1 MKRIG
6 VIGLGK
12 MGLSH
17 LAILNTLTDVK
28 VIAIADSSYF
38 VTRALEKYTGIKAY
52 SDYSRMLDKERLDA
66 VVICLPSN
74 LHYVACMDSID
85 HGLSFFVEKPFTLNP
100 IQSEEILNKAK
111 IKKVKG
117 MVGYVNRY
125 VRLFQV
131 IKNLLDNKVIGE
143 VYDYKCSMLGSVV
156 HNGSKSSWRNS
167 VEEGGGCLYDYGSH
181 CIDLA
186 LYFFGEIES
195 VLFSDLQALFS
206 EYCED
211 VVRAVIRHSTGLIG
225 SLYIN
230 WCDGSQRK
238 AYNEIEI
245 SGSKGKIIANKQ
257 DLRVFMTNASEEFN
271 LGSGWNIKY
280 TTNYV
285 EGVPFYL
292 RGEEFTKEILDFIGM
307 LDSNKTY
314 IESGSGIEN
323 AYLTDRAIA
332 MIREKALA
340 HG

>member
-1 MKRIG
+1 
-6 VIGLGK
+6 
-12 MGLSH
+12 
-17 LAILNTLTDVK
+17 
-28 VIAIADSSYF
+28 
-38 VTRALEKYTGIKAY
+38 
-52 SDYSRMLDKERLDA
+52 
-66 VVICLPSN
+66 
-74 LHYVACMDSID
+74 
-85 HGLSFFVEKPFTLNP
+85 
-100 IQSEEILNKAK
+100 
-111 IKKVKG
+111 
-117 MVGYVNRY
+117 
-125 VRLFQV
+125 
-131 IKNLLDNKVIGE
+131 
-143 VYDYKCSMLGSVV
+143 
-156 HNGSKSSWRNS
+156 
-167 VEEGGGCLYDYGSH
+167 
-181 CIDLA
+181 
-186 LYFFGEIES
+186 
-195 VLFSDLQALFS
+195 LQALFS